1 MRYRIGL
8 VLLSFG
14 VVVGA
19 ALLQLVPGKLGWL
32 VGGVLVVGG
41 AFSLFEA
48 ANGWCAA
55 RALGFKTRL

>member
-1 MRYRIGL
+1 MRYRIGFA
-8 VLLSFG
+8 LLSLG
-14 VVVGA
+14 VVAGA

-32 VGGVLVVGG
+32 LGGVLVAGG

-48 ANGWCAA
+48 MNGWCAA